1 MTHTTPETH
10 ELIKESMHLSI
21 HIQETKKGTHSL
33 DEYLRPSTTFCQVH
47 AIALLSRPRSHGLD
61 TRVITRYGWNPR
73 VTIPVSVDLLAED
86 LGLSPL
92 QT

>member
-10 ELIKESMHLSI
+10 ELVKESMHLSV

-33 DEYLRPSTTFCQVH
+33 DGHLRPLTTIYQVH
-47 AIALLSRPRSHGLD
+47 AIALLLRPKSLD
-61 TRVITRYGWNPR
+61 LNTRTITRYGWNPR
-73 VTIPVSVDLLAED
+73 VTIPVSIGLLAED
-86 LGLSPL
+86 LALSPS

>member
-10 ELIKESMHLSI
+10 ELIKESMHLSV

-33 DEYLRPSTTFCQVH
+33 NGYLRSLITIYQVH
-47 AIALLSRPRSHGLD
+47 VIALLLRPKSLD
-61 TRVITRYGWNPR
+61 LNTRIITRYGWNPR
-73 VTIPVSVDLLAED
+73 VMIPVSIDLLAED
-86 LGLSPL
+86 LVLSSS